1 MTNINSAPNAFDYPV
16 KEENPYNYQINKS
29 NMNPY
34 DLEININS
42 ILGFL
47 KGWDIIF
54 HGDGR
59 KKYEY
64 AKKVRIKIFS
74 IIGNKNKGKSF
85 ILAKI
90 AGRDLPNGYSVTTKG
105 LSVSFPNYGNLALL
119 DSVGFESPLLETDG
133 EEYRLKTE
141 QKEKNEEFYQ
151 NLNQLEKDII
161 DYRRRKGEDK
171 DINVLREKENEFF
184 RLRNDFRDMIEKKD
198 EQLHDLTNERRTT
211 DFFLQR
217 FIIENAN
224 VILLVVGKLSIDD
237 QFFLNKLTKLIKDDH
252 SMFLQKVIIIHNLK
266 EMEKKEHVENYIEN
280 TLKKSLTF
288 ILKERNDL
296 KLQGERAKGDYN
308 KIRYYEEDKESPDKQ
323 IIHLIMAKYGTEA
336 GDYYN
341 DSAIDYIRKTG
352 ETVLHSKE
360 LDLIERLKEYFCK
373 VSETILKFENPNEKI
388 KPKDIKLIN
397 ENGIDKLKL
406 DYKKKI
412 ELETFYG
419 DIFSELSRNPK
430 FIPEYHTISKDNKY
444 VKIYLECPGEID
456 NLKVE
461 VNFHNDTTKVI
472 IRGRREKVLKK
483 TMGKNFG
490 SGEFELKIP
499 LKGPDGDLTGKV
511 EKIEDLK
518 NGFYLIKLEKNK
530 K

>member
-1 MTNINSAPNAFDYPV
+1 MKSAPNPFDYPEK
-16 KEENPYNYQINKS
+16 KEDPNPYDYQIDESK
-29 NMNPY
+29 MNPY

-54 HGDGR
+54 HGDGK
-59 KKYEY
+59 KKYEF
-64 AKKVRIKIFS
+64 AKNVRIKIFS

-133 EEYRLKTE
+133 EEYTLKSE

-151 NLNQLEKDII
+151 NLNKLERDII
-161 DYRRRKGEDK
+161 EYRKRKDK
-171 DINVLREKENEFF
+171 DINVLREKENKFF
-184 RLRNDFRDMIEKKD
+184 RLRNDFREKIEKKD
-198 EQLHDLTNERRTT
+198 DQLHDLTNERRTT

-252 SMFLQKVIIIHNLK
+252 SMFLQKIIIVHNLK
-266 EMEKKEHVENYIEN
+266 EMDKQEYVQNYIEN

-288 ILKERNDL
+288 ILKEKNDL
-296 KLQGERAKGDYN
+296 NLEGERAKRPYN
-308 KIRYYEEDKESPDKQ
+308 KTRYFEEDKESPDKK
-323 IIHLIMAKYGTEA
+323 IIHLIMAKYDTPA

-352 ETVLHSKE
+352 DIVLNSKE

-430 FIPEYHTISKDNKY
+430 FIPDYHTISTDNKY
-444 VKIYLECPGEID
+444 VKIYLECPGEMD

-461 VNFHNDTTKVI
+461 VNFHNDTTRVI
-472 IRGRREKVLKK
+472 IRGKREKVLKK

-499 LKGPDGDLTGKV
+499 LKGPDRDLTGKV

-518 NGFYLIKLEKNK
+518 NGFYLIKLERDK

>member
-1 MTNINSAPNAFDYPV
+1 MNDKESAPLDYP
-16 KEENPYNYQINKS
+16 EMENNPYDYKINEFNK
-29 NMNPY
+29 NPY

-59 KKYEY
+59 KKYEF

-85 ILAKI
+85 ILAKV

-133 EEYRLKTE
+133 EEYRLKAE

-151 NLNQLEKDII
+151 NLNKLEKDII
-161 DYRRRKGEDK
+161 DYRKRKIK

-184 RLRNDFRDMIEKKD
+184 RLRIDFRDKIEKKD

-252 SMFLQKVIIIHNLK
+252 SMFLQKIIIIHNLK
-266 EMEKKEHVENYIEN
+266 EMEKKEYVESYIQN

-288 ILKERNDL
+288 ILKEKSDL
-296 KLQGERAKGDYN
+296 KLQGERAKRGYN
-308 KIRYYEEDKESPDKQ
+308 KIRYYEEDKEFSDKQ
-323 IIHLIMAKYGTEA
+323 IIHLIMAKYDTEA

-352 ETVLHSKE
+352 ETVLHAKE

-430 FIPEYHTISKDNKY
+430 FIPEYHIISKDNKY

-461 VNFHNDTTKVI
+461 VNFHNDTTKAI
-472 IRGRREKVLKK
+472 IKGKREKVLKK

-518 NGFYLIKLEKNK
+518 NGFYLIKLERDK

>member
-1 MTNINSAPNAFDYPV
+1 MNDKESAPNLLDYP
-16 KEENPYNYQINKS
+16 EMEINENNPYDYKINEFNK
-29 NMNPY
+29 NPY

-59 KKYEY
+59 KKYEF

-85 ILAKI
+85 ILAKV

-133 EEYRLKTE
+133 EEYRLKAE

-151 NLNQLEKDII
+151 NLNKLEKDII
-161 DYRRRKGEDK
+161 DYRKRKIK

-184 RLRNDFRDMIEKKD
+184 RLRIDFRDKIEKKD

-252 SMFLQKVIIIHNLK
+252 SMFLQKIIIIHNLK
-266 EMEKKEHVENYIEN
+266 EMEKKEYVESYIQN

-288 ILKERNDL
+288 ILKEKSDL
-296 KLQGERAKGDYN
+296 KLQGERAKRDYN
-308 KIRYYEEDKESPDKQ
+308 KIRYYEEDKEFSDKQ
-323 IIHLIMAKYGTEA
+323 IIHLIMAKYGTDA

-341 DSAIDYIRKTG
+341 DSETG
-352 ETVLHSKE
+352 ETVLHAKE

-430 FIPEYHTISKDNKY
+430 FIPEYHIISKDNKY

-461 VNFHNDTTKVI
+461 VNFHNDTTKAI
-472 IRGRREKVLKK
+472 IKGKREKVLKK

-518 NGFYLIKLEKNK
+518 NGFYLIKLERDK

>member
-1 MTNINSAPNAFDYPV
+1 MKNINSAPNPFDYPV
-16 KEENPYNYQINKS
+16 KEENPYDYQINKS
-29 NMNPY
+29 NKNPY

-59 KKYEY
+59 NKYEY

-90 AGRDLPNGYSVTTKG
+90 AERDLPNGYSVTTKG

-133 EEYRLKTE
+133 EEYRLKSE

-151 NLNQLEKDII
+151 NLNKLEEEII
-161 DYRRRKGEDK
+161 DYRKRKGK
-171 DINVLREKENEFF
+171 DINVLREKENQFF
-184 RLRNDFRDMIEKKD
+184 RLRNDFRDKIEKKD

-252 SMFLQKVIIIHNLK
+252 SMFLQKIIIIHNLK
-266 EMEKKEHVENYIEN
+266 EMEKKEYVENYIEN

-288 ILKERNDL
+288 ILKEKNDL
-296 KLQGERAKGDYN
+296 KLQGERANRDYN
-308 KIRYYEEDKESPDKQ
+308 KKRYYEEDKESPDKQ
-323 IIHLIMAKYGTEA
+323 IIHLIMAKYDTEA

-430 FIPEYHTISKDNKY
+430 FIPEYHIISNDDKY
-444 VKIYLECPGEID
+444 VRIYLELSGEI
-456 NLKVE
+456 
-461 VNFHNDTTKVI
+461 
-472 IRGRREKVLKK
+472 
-483 TMGKNFG
+483 KNFKVDVK
-490 SGEFELKIP
+490 FHDNILEL
-499 LKGPDGDLTGKV
+499 LLEGK
-511 EKIEDLK
+511 E
-518 NGFYLIKLEKNK
+518 IKSKRKL
-530 K
+530 